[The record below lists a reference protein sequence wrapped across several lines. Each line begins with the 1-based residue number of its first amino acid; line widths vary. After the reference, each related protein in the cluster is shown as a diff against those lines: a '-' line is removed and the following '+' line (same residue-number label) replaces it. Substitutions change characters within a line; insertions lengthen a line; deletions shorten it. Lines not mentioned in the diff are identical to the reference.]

1 MMVKSTLTSPIK
13 EYLLAFADDEHLMGQ
28 QHTEWIG
35 IAPFLE
41 EDMAFASIGQDELGH
56 ASMLYSLVLGDSSEI
71 DGFVF
76 NRKPEEWR
84 SCQLVESNHRE
95 WEEALMRHWCYD
107 MAEDLRWE
115 LFRKS
120 SHPELVSISERA
132 LKEEAYHR
140 RHAEALVENL
150 LSVPSSK
157 SRLMEALEKIIP
169 EVLDLFS
176 PMPGE
181 EDAISSEVVSGKY
194 CDMFPVWRTRLEN
207 RFGVLD
213 PDLFTGIDDVTRTRR
228 HSDFDVLFNRI
239 REVFLLDPEATW

>member
-1 MMVKSTLTSPIK
+1 MMTKSILTFPIK

-56 ASMLYSLVLGDSSEI
+56 ASMLYTLILDGSSEI
-71 DGFVF
+71 DTFVF

-84 SCQLVESNHRE
+84 SCQLVESDHRK
-95 WEEALMRHWCYD
+95 WEEALIRHWCYD

-115 LFRKS
+115 LFKGS
-120 SHPELVSISERA
+120 SLPALALISERA
-132 LKEEAYHR
+132 LKEEMYHQ
-140 RHAEALVENL
+140 RHAEVLVETL
-150 LSVPSSK
+150 LTFPSSK

-176 PMPGE
+176 PIPGE
-181 EDAISSEVVSGKY
+181 EDAISSKVVSGRY
-194 CDMFPVWRTRLEN
+194 SDMFPVWRARLEN

-213 PDLFTGIDDVTRTRR
+213 PDLFAGIDNEARTKR
-228 HSDFDVLFNRI
+228 HSDFGPLFERI
-239 REVFLLDPEATW
+239 REVFLLDPEAIW